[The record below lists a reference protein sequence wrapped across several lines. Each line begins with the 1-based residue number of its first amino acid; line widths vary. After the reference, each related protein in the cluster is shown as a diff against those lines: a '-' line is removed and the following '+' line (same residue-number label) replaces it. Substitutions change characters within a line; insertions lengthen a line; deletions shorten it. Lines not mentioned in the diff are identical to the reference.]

1 MRQTIFLL
9 LFSALVVTQSCSP
22 KLSPFTRKL
31 YENAAF
37 SDENLKQIQFYLSDD
52 LVLTR
57 DIEADG
63 NAEVLGGKIRMENGR
78 KIETIRF
85 NRGTPGVFLFRPDAD
100 HFAIAFEEGDDSRYL
115 VFGPNPK
122 MDGRYVLLA
131 SEWKNRTGKV
141 TYAAQKFRTDGDAAF
156 TTLLVNLKRVRK
168 FEVENHTAK
177 GRKI

>member
-1 MRQTIFLL
+1 MLL
-9 LFSALVVTQSCSP
+9 VTQSCSP

-57 DIEADG
+57 DAEEDG
-63 NAEVLGGKIRMENGR
+63 GAQVLGGKIRMENGR

-85 NRGTPGVFLFRPDAD
+85 NRGTPGVFLRRPESD
-100 HFAIAFEEGDDSRYL
+100 HFAISFEEGDDSRFL

-131 SEWKNRTGKV
+131 SEWKSRRGKV
-141 TYAAQKFRTDGDAAF
+141 TYAGQKFTTDGDAAF
-156 TTLLVNLKRVRK
+156 TTLLVNLKRVQK
-168 FEVENHTAK
+168 FEVENRTAR